1 MCANI
6 IKLSIVHSLNL
17 FCVYIQTHLEKWGPA
32 GPRTKSPTNGTWR
45 ETTRERRTQFS
56 CESIVS
62 RSRHFV
68 ETIIQPFISLDTYRV
83 ELLNFDI
90 DFCLP
95 DLSYSTV
102 AEAIVSISKFRNFNS
117 EAWAD
122 CAIITPSGSH
132 QRNNWKL
139 PLERRGD
146 ERLKG
151 KDLRCTPDV

>member
-1 MCANI
+1 MQSASIQERTKIRCLHWILWKIKLTHLQLVCANI
-6 IKLSIVHSLNL
+6 IKLSIIHSLNL

-83 ELLNFDI
+83 ELLTFDI
-90 DFCLP
+90 DFCIQKA
-95 DLSYSTV
+95 STL
-102 AEAIVSISKFRNFNS
+102 AFSLLETSTTAFKFALLFFANHMFFVYQ
-117 EAWAD
+117 
-122 CAIITPSGSH
+122 T
-132 QRNNWKL
+132 
-139 PLERRGD
+139 
-146 ERLKG
+146 
-151 KDLRCTPDV
+151 